1 MDCKVKVEL
10 DRKGIAGICDE
21 KVIGE
26 IVDSLRQVHHGSI
39 EIKVQDSRVIQ
50 IDTLEKRRLK

>member
-10 DRKGIAGICDE
+10 DRKGSAGICDE
-21 KVIGE
+21 RIISE
-26 IVDSLRQVHHGSI
+26 IVESIGQVHHGSV
-39 EIKVQDSRVIQ
+39 EIKIQDSRVVQ